1 MTATHFSL
9 KGIYPAMLTPFTR
22 GGRSVDYDRAAE
34 LALFFMDRGVDGVF
48 LSGTTGEGLL
58 MSLDERKKLVETVV
72 GTVGTR
78 GAVLVQTGCLDT
90 KSSVDLTVH
99 AATAG
104 ATATAAYTPGFYTYD
119 DRSILEHFRA
129 IAKAVRPYPVMLYNI
144 PRCTG
149 NPLSPAL
156 IRRIAESEENIVG
169 IKDSTGD
176 MVHFSRLAAQLP
188 KDFILINGADELTYQ
203 AYLTGA
209 VGSVSITANVVPA
222 FFIAIRENVLA
233 GKLEAALDEQ
243 RKLARVMAHLG
254 YGRVLSF
261 YHEALRLRGFDPGYV
276 RPPQR
281 EMRKPEKMALARAF
295 ESEHLLS

>member
-1 MTATHFSL
+1 MTATNFSL
-9 KGIYPAMLTPFTR
+9 EGIYPAMLTPFTH
-22 GGRSVDYDRAAE
+22 GGRSVDFDRAAE
-34 LALFFMDRGVDGVF
+34 LANFYFDRGVDGVF

-58 MSLDERKKLVETVV
+58 MSADERKQLVETVV
-72 GTVGTR
+72 NAAGRR

-90 KSSVDLTVH
+90 KTSVELTVH
-99 AATAG
+99 AAATG
-104 ATATAAYTPGFYTYD
+104 ATAAAVYTPGFYTYD
-119 DRSILEHFRA
+119 DRSILDHFRA

-149 NPLSPAL
+149 NPLSPEL
-156 IRRIAESEENIVG
+156 IQRIAEAEENIVG
-169 IKDSTGD
+169 IKDSSGD
-176 MVHFSRLAAQLP
+176 MVHFSRLAARMSP
-188 KDFILINGADELTYQ
+188 HFVLINGADELTYQ

-209 VGSVSITANVVPA
+209 AGSVSITANVVPEL
-222 FFIAIRENVLA
+222 FIAIRENVLA
-233 GKLEAALDEQ
+233 GKLEPALNAQ

-281 EMRKPEKMALARAF
+281 EMRKPEKTALRRAF
-295 ESEHLLS
+295 EAEQLLA